1 MMPELILLCGQKE
14 YVCTAITVN
23 MYRRYAEVMER
34 NDSDSLQDVFEAN
47 TRILMNVFGA
57 RQREIEQAEPEEV
70 LTAAKEIHFMMQDVI
85 APKLLELNPGH
96 QEQIQKEKSAFD
108 EYDEENG
115 YNEESSMESI
125 WKICKE
131 NVDRVVKLCIRLMKN
146 SYQQCMES
154 DIISLLEH
162 AAFEIQTVDEDR
174 R

>member
-1 MMPELILLCGQKE
+1 MPELILMCNQKE
-14 YVCTAITVN
+14 YVCAAITVN
-23 MYRRYAEVMER
+23 MYRRYVEIMER
-34 NDSDSLQDVFEAN
+34 NVSDSIQDAFEAN
-47 TRILMNVFGA
+47 TRILMDVFGA

-85 APKLLELNPGH
+85 TPKFLELDRGH
-96 QEQIQKEKSAFD
+96 SEQIQKEKSAFD

-115 YNEESSMESI
+115 YNEESSTESI
-125 WKICKE
+125 WKIYKE
-131 NVDRVVKLCIRLMKN
+131 NVDRVVKICIRLMKN

-154 DIISLLEH
+154 DIICLLEH